1 MPKEESNSTKYG
13 NLYSYKFYI
22 KPTAHRLYGDRF
34 SSMKKIKHHENV
46 QKLLQTLF
54 LNGICTT
61 WEMAKIKHSNDVST
75 IRTKEKEF
83 RRLIKGR
90 TDRGKHSSGIME
102 LGLVINDGK
111 KLEKGSSDTYRLS
124 LPGIL
129 YCLDVLNL
137 NENDIDKM
145 AAKYAVFLPKVFGK
159 WEFLKSII
167 GNDVYKIQI
176 LAKGLLLDN
185 PELSL
190 EKSPLYELM
199 SFLNFK
205 YRKFYEFISEKDL
218 SEQIS
223 YWFYSC
229 LLYQN
234 HKKGK
239 KEISGIE
246 KLQAIFKKDKEIA
259 IWYKDFFDEAESY
272 FKERSRVLKGAGIF

>member
-1 MPKEESNSTKYG
+1 MSTEENTSKYG
-13 NLYSYKFYI
+13 NLYSYKFYLR
-22 KPTAHRLYGDRF
+22 PTAHRLYGDRF
-34 SSMKKIKHHENV
+34 SSIKKIKHHENV
-46 QKLLQTLF
+46 QKLLQVLF
-54 LNGICTT
+54 LNGTCTT
-61 WEMAKIKHSNDVST
+61 WEMAKIKHPNDVST

-102 LGLVINDGK
+102 LGLVVNDGQK
-111 KLEKGSSDTYRLS
+111 FNKGYSDTYRLS

-137 NENDIDKM
+137 SKKEIDQM
-145 AAKYAVFLPKVFGK
+145 AAKYAVFVPKLFGK
-159 WEFLKSII
+159 WEFLKSIVDD
-167 GNDVYKIQI
+167 DVYKIQI
-176 LAKGLLLDN
+176 LARGLLLDN

-199 SFLNFK
+199 SYLNFK

-223 YWFYSC
+223 YWFYTC
-229 LLYQN
+229 MLYHNQR
-234 HKKGK
+234 KGK
-239 KEISGIE
+239 NDLSGVE

-259 IWYKDFFDEAESY
+259 DWYKEFFKESELY
-272 FKERSRVLKGAGIF
+272 FKDRTKTLKNSGIF